1 VAQRMLSAKN
11 EQHAVGG
18 TLLFN
23 VLHYAVRP
31 WPWILVA
38 LVSLAVFPLTTQPE
52 QEAARTWLA
61 GHAAEVRQ
69 YDTDKASL
77 PPALREDV
85 RLRRAD
91 ARGVGS
97 LARAFPR
104 VDDTYLGHDIAYP
117 GMVSRMPR
125 GWQGLIVASL
135 IAAYMSTV
143 ATLLNWGSSYV
154 VQDVY
159 LRFFRPQASARHA
172 VRVGRVTML
181 AMLLA
186 SAAIAFHMT
195 TVKTIFHVLLQV
207 GAGTGLLYI
216 LRWFWW
222 RINVWSE
229 VTAMVVS
236 FAVAVFFQ
244 FGAAPLGIEA
254 TLAREGW
261 LRIMDFTSWKMVFG
275 ILITTV
281 AWVAVTYLT
290 PPVDERTLL
299 AFCRKIRPGGPGWR
313 RFEVELDETVPLGW
327 NVPNGLLCMLLGCL
341 LVWASLFGVGY
352 LLYGAGARGAALLAV
367 AAAAG
372 WGLRRRVT
380 ART

>member
-1 VAQRMLSAKN
+1 M
-11 EQHAVGG
+11 
-18 TLLFN
+18 
-23 VLHYAVRP
+23 
-31 WPWILVA
+31 
-38 LVSLAVFPLTTQPE
+38 
-52 QEAARTWLA
+52 
-61 GHAAEVRQ
+61 
-69 YDTDKASL
+69 
-77 PPALREDV
+77 
-85 RLRRAD
+85 
-91 ARGVGS
+91 GS

-117 GMVSRMPR
+117 GMVARMPS
-125 GWQGLIVASL
+125 GWQGLIVSSL

-143 ATLLNWGSSYV
+143 ATLLNWGASYV

-159 LRFFRPQASARHA
+159 LRFIRPQASPRHA
-172 VRVGRVTML
+172 VLVGRVTML
-181 AMLLA
+181 TMLLV

-244 FGAAPLGIEA
+244 FGAEALGIETA
-254 TLAREGW
+254 LERAGW
-261 LRIMDFTSWKMVFG
+261 LRVMDVTSWKMVLG
-275 ILITTV
+275 ILITTA
-281 AWVAVTYLT
+281 AWLAVTYLT
-290 PPVDERTLL
+290 PPVDDRTLT

-313 RFEVELDETVPLGW
+313 RFESAQDGAAPHGW

-352 LLYGAGARGAALLAV
+352 LLYGALARGAVLLAV
-367 AAAAG
+367 AAVAG
-372 WGLRRRVT
+372 WGLARRVT

>member
-1 VAQRMLSAKN
+1 
-11 EQHAVGG
+11 
-18 TLLFN
+18 
-23 VLHYAVRP
+23 
-31 WPWILVA
+31 
-38 LVSLAVFPLTTQPE
+38 
-52 QEAARTWLA
+52 
-61 GHAAEVRQ
+61 
-69 YDTDKASL
+69 
-77 PPALREDV
+77 
-85 RLRRAD
+85 
-91 ARGVGS
+91 
-97 LARAFPR
+97 
-104 VDDTYLGHDIAYP
+104 YLGHDIAYP